1 MYEVAGPN
9 PVCSTILL
17 FSPNFGEFMTKTP
30 VDLLKDKPSK
40 AILSLSIPIIL
51 LNILKGGFN
60 IVDMFWLGRL
70 GKDFLAG
77 VSASVF
83 MVWAVNGLTA
93 LVTVGIVAGVSR
105 NIGEGRLETAKS
117 NCMRALELAF
127 LLGAACSILFF
138 PLINPLV
145 DMIKLESTARTAG
158 IEYLQIMIGT
168 SFVAFM
174 MFSLHSILI
183 AWGDTRTPVV
193 VEIITFIFN
202 IVLSPLL
209 MFGYG
214 PVPRLETVGAAVA
227 TIICY
232 MIASL
237 LYLAIIVRNRW
248 IRLARTGDE
257 IKFLRYITLGCPV
270 ALSSMFFSF
279 IYFFIAKVTA
289 NFGSGAIGAMGIGH
303 KIESVSYFIAHGFAS
318 GLSTFVGRNIGAK
331 QEERT
336 FEASI
341 FSFKAVCLITAV
353 FSLVSIVF
361 AKEFVGIFNTDPD
374 LLHHGMRYL
383 WFVMPAEIIQCGGIV
398 FENGTFA
405 GSGYT
410 KPSFF
415 VAMPIIFARIP
426 LSWFLAVRLGLGANG
441 VWLTIALT
449 MILTNGIFCI
459 LYRQK
464 KWLKIKI

>member
-1 MYEVAGPN
+1 
-9 PVCSTILL
+9 
-17 FSPNFGEFMTKTP
+17 MTKTP

-83 MVWAVNGLTA
+83 MVWAVNGLTS

-105 NIGEGRLETAKS
+105 NIGEGRIETAKS
-117 NCMRALELAF
+117 NCMRALELTF
-127 LLGAACSILFF
+127 LLGAACSIVLF

-183 AWGDTRTPVV
+183 AWGDTKTPVI

-214 PVPRLETVGAAVA
+214 QIPRLETVGAAVA

-232 MIASL
+232 LIASL
-237 LYLAIIVRNRW
+237 LYLYIIVRNKW

-257 IKFLRYITLGCPV
+257 IKFTRYITLGCPV

-289 NFGSGAIGAMGIGH
+289 IFGSGAIGAMGIGH
-303 KIESVSYFIAHGFAS
+303 KIESFTYFIAHGFAS

-331 QEERT
+331 LEERT

-341 FSFKAVCLITAV
+341 FSFKAVCLVTAL
-353 FSLVSIVF
+353 FSLVSIIF

-374 LLHHGMRYL
+374 LLHHGVRYL

-410 KPSFF
+410 KPSFY

-426 LSWFLAVRLGLGANG
+426 LSWFLAIKMGLGANG
-441 VWLTIALT
+441 IWLTIALT
-449 MILTNGIFCI
+449 MLLTNGIFCV

-464 KWLKIKI
+464 KWIKTKI

>member
-1 MYEVAGPN
+1 
-9 PVCSTILL
+9 
-17 FSPNFGEFMTKTP
+17 MTKKA
-30 VDLLKDKPSK
+30 VDLLKDKPSQ

-70 GKDFLAG
+70 GKEFLAG

-93 LVTVGIVAGVSR
+93 LATVGIIAGVSR
-105 NIGEGRLETAKS
+105 NIGEGRIETAKS
-117 NCMRALELAF
+117 NCMRALELTF
-127 LLGAACSILFF
+127 LLGAACTIVLF

-145 DMIKLESTARTAG
+145 DMIKLEPQTRTAG
-158 IEYLQIMIGT
+158 IEYLQIMMATCVI
-168 SFVAFM
+168 SFIM
-174 MFSLHSILI
+174 SSLHSILI
-183 AWGDTRTPVV
+183 AWGDTKTPVV
-193 VEIITFIFN
+193 VEIVTFIFN
-202 IVLSPLL
+202 IAASPVL
-209 MFGYG
+209 MFGWWIF
-214 PVPRLETVGAAVA
+214 PRMETRGAAIATVA
-227 TIICY
+227 SY
-232 MIASL
+232 AIASL
-237 LYLAIIVRNRW
+237 LYLVIIIKNKW

-257 IKFLRYITLGCPV
+257 IKFTRYITLGCPV

-303 KIESVSYFIAHGFAS
+303 KIEAVTYFIAHGFAA
-318 GLSTFVGRNIGAK
+318 GLSTFVGRNLGAK

-336 FEASI
+336 IEASV
-341 FSFKAVCLITAV
+341 FAFKSVCLITAL

-361 AKEFVGIFNTDPD
+361 AKEFVSFFNADPD

-410 KPSFF
+410 KPSFY
-415 VAMPIIFARIP
+415 VALPITFARIP
-426 LSWFLAVRLGLGANG
+426 LSWFLAVKLGLGANG

-449 MILTNGIFCI
+449 MLLTNGIFCI

-464 KWLKIKI
+464 KWIKTKI

>member
-1 MYEVAGPN
+1 
-9 PVCSTILL
+9 
-17 FSPNFGEFMTKTP
+17 MTKTAA
-30 VDLLKDKPSK
+30 DLLKDKPSK
-40 AILSLSIPIIL
+40 VILSLSIPIIL

-70 GKDFLAG
+70 GKEFLAG

-83 MVWAVNGLTA
+83 MVWGVNGLTS
-93 LVTVGIVAGVSR
+93 LVTVGTVAGVSR
-105 NIGEGRLETAKS
+105 NIGEGRIETAKS
-117 NCMRALELAF
+117 NCMRALELTF
-127 LLGAACSILFF
+127 LLGAASTILLF
-138 PLINPLV
+138 PLIDPLV
-145 DMIKLESTARTAG
+145 DLIKLESVARKAG

-168 SFVAFM
+168 SVVSFI

-183 AWGDTRTPVV
+183 AWGDTKTPVV
-193 VEIITFIFN
+193 VEIVTFIFN
-202 IVLSPLL
+202 IILSPVL
-209 MFGYG
+209 MFGVG
-214 PVPRLETVGAAVA
+214 PVPRLETRGAAIA
-227 TIICY
+227 TVLSHL
-232 MIASL
+232 IASS
-237 LYLAIIVRNRW
+237 LYLGIIIKNKW
-248 IRLARTGDE
+248 IRLEKTGGE
-257 IKFLRYITLGCPV
+257 IRFSRYLSIGCPV

-303 KIESVSYFIAHGFAS
+303 KIESFSYFIAHGFAS

-341 FSFKAVCLITAV
+341 FSFKAVCLLTALY
-353 FSLVSIVF
+353 SLVTIVF
-361 AKEFVGIFNTDPD
+361 ARQFVSFFNSDPD
-374 LLHHGMRYL
+374 LLYHGVRYL

-410 KPSFF
+410 KPSFY

-426 LSWFLAVRLGLGANG
+426 LSWFLAVKLGLGANG

-464 KWLKIKI
+464 KWLKTKI